1 MRVFSFLSLF
11 VATANAA
18 CSRDTTALTSDCSSQ
33 CYQGRPCIA
42 FAADASCNAT
52 TFGTCVNEG
61 NSSSGS
67 AADSCAFECFVNGP
81 KDFAANG
88 AVEFTEYVFFIPY
101 GSEQSKWEAN
111 WTSSQ
116 ASTVDTQLESE
127 VDETQFY
134 PSESNLVFKDIEPLT
149 FQTETTTVMF
159 VGGTSVWGVRG
170 KVSQVKLSAQF
181 LSENTQLKNITMV
194 NLGFDTDPP
203 QSTFPTTNVESFR
216 MSNCLL
222 STYPADLEFMT
233 SVVHVDFSQNYF
245 KDYPVK
251 FSHAS
256 MESLNLSTNALTAC
270 SGDFP
275 NMKNLYVFDDLFQH
289 LTDVVL
295 LCYSDLSGNTLTEIP
310 SNILDMPKLKVLN
323 LSGNSFTDVS
333 LTAEQVTFFQ
343 SLETFTIDT
352 FGDTSQCSES
362 ARVEISGVTVCTGTG
377 NAESSS
383 SSDGGSNVGAIVGGV
398 VGAIVVAIVL
408 GVAFFYY
415 RRRKAHGKGFGTF
428 TGFSDPTH
436 RSGRG
441 GASLWNDQELLSLQV
456 NPDDIEDIRKLGAG
470 AFGVVYLAKYRQNR
484 LVACKRLKKG
494 EATFENTQNFI
505 AEIKL
510 CATLDHPRVVQLLGV
525 AWTIESDLQA
535 MFEYMSKGDLR
546 TFLEKTKAGPK
557 IWNAE
562 KLQLAADVTEAL
574 VYVHSFAPP
583 IVHRDLK
590 SRNVLLSEDT
600 RGHLSDFGV
609 ARVRSANN
617 TMTSGVGTGR
627 WLAPEVIAGNR
638 NYDQTS
644 DIFALGVV
652 MSELDTHMLPY
663 EDARGAG
670 GNPLADVAIL
680 QLVASGKLLPTFG
693 SQCPPEIHELAKR
706 CMAYNPQDRP
716 TAVEVAFALRTL
728 HKSGAFN

>member
-1 MRVFSFLSLF
+1 MRVFFFLSLF
-11 VATANAA
+11 TATANAA
-18 CSRDTTALTSDCSSQ
+18 CSRDSTALTSDCSQ

-52 TFGTCVNEG
+52 TFGTCVNNG

-67 AADSCAFECFVNGP
+67 AEDSCAFECFTNGP
-81 KDFAANG
+81 SDFAANG

-101 GSEQSKWEAN
+101 GDVESKWEAS

-116 ASTVDTQLESE
+116 ASTVDSQLESE
-127 VDETQFY
+127 ADETQLY
-134 PSESNLVFKDIEPLT
+134 PSESNLVFEDIEPLT
-149 FQTETTTVMF
+149 FQSETTTAVF

-170 KVSQVKLSAQF
+170 KVSQVKLSPQF
-181 LSENTQLKNITMV
+181 LSANTQLTNITMV
-194 NLGFDTDPP
+194 NLGFLVDPP

-245 KDYPVK
+245 KDYAVK
-251 FSHAS
+251 FSHES
-256 MESLNLSTNALTAC
+256 METLNLSTNALTAC
-270 SGDFP
+270 SGNFP
-275 NMKNLYVFDDLFQH
+275 NMLNL
-289 LTDVVL
+289 
-295 LCYSDLSGNTLTEIP
+295 DLSGNTLTDIP
-310 SNILDMPKLKVLN
+310 SNIFSMPKLKVLN
-323 LSGNSFTDVS
+323 LSHNSFTGVA
-333 LTAEQVTFFQ
+333 LTANQVSFLQ
-343 SLETFTIDT
+343 SLDSFTIDT
-352 FGDTSQCSES
+352 FGDVSSCSES
-362 ARVEISGVTVCTGTG
+362 AQVEISGVSVCTSTG
-377 NAESSS
+377 YADDS
-383 SSDGGSNVGAIVGGV
+383 SSDGSSSNTAAVVGGI

-408 GVAFFYY
+408 GVAFFCY
-415 RRRKAHGKGFGTF
+415 RRRKAHGKGFGTT
-428 TGFSDPTH
+428 TGFSDPTN
-436 RSGRG
+436 RSGKG

-456 NPDDIEDIRKLGAG
+456 NPDDIEDIRKLGTG

-494 EATFENTQNFI
+494 DATFENTQNFV

-535 MFEYMSKGDLR
+535 MFEYMAQGDLR
-546 TFLEKTKAGPK
+546 TYLEKTKSGSSL
-557 IWNAE
+557 WNAE
-562 KLQLAADVTEAL
+562 KLQLSADVTEAL
-574 VYVHSFAPP
+574 VYVHSFTPP

-590 SRNVLLSEDT
+590 SRNILLSQDT

-609 ARVRSANN
+609 ARVRSAND
-617 TMTSGVGTGR
+617 TMTRGVGTGR
-627 WLAPEVIAGNR
+627 WLAPEVITGNR

-680 QLVASGKLLPTFG
+680 QLVASGKLLPTF
-693 SQCPPEIHELAKR
+693 SSMCPAELHDLARR
-706 CMAYNPQDRP
+706 CMAFNPHERP

-728 HKSGAFN
+728 QKSGGFN